1 MILKFYAQNKNN
13 YECDLMMKFENE
25 NYSKVASLGANERKK
40 VQLQTNKTSGLVY
53 FYVHPLDSKYF
64 DSEII
69 SINVEEETFYFLT
82 SEGENVVTS
91 DGLTF
96 EVKH

>member
-1 MILKFYAQNKNN
+1 MILKFNAKNPN
-13 YECDLMMKFENE
+13 SYECELMLKFDTENFI
-25 NYSKVASLGANERKK
+25 KVETLASLETKK
-40 VQLQTNKTSGLVY
+40 VEYETTLTSGLVY

-91 DGLTF
+91 DGFTF